1 MPHTDTDK
9 ADGNAHPMMSA
20 AFVTPTF
27 TPDLGRCELLVE
39 SLDRFAPE
47 TRHYLLVD
55 AREIR
60 KFQHLGSA
68 RTIVVP
74 SEEVIDSR
82 FTRLPGARGFWVSWH
97 APPVRG
103 WIMQQLLKLASPKV
117 VAEDVIIC
125 VDSDTAFIRRF
136 TRDHVFREA
145 KIGLLDV
152 DYAGGMV
159 PRWTSIAAELLG
171 VDLATCPSRGHVGE
185 LIAWSRQHLLG
196 LHERIESASDLP
208 WQVAIAR
215 KTTFS
220 EYILYGTYIRCLLGY
235 DASNHVPATK
245 ALVRQ
250 PWDHD
255 LSDAAALRKYIA
267 DPEPDNIAVM
277 IHSKSKISAAQ
288 LRPIFEEAWKHITE
302 TAI

>member
-9 ADGNAHPMMSA
+9 ADGNAHPMMSV

-47 TRHYLLVD
+47 TRHYLLID
-55 AREIR
+55 SHEIG
-60 KFQHLGSA
+60 KFKHLASA
-68 RTIVVP
+68 RTIIVP

-82 FTRLPGARGFWVSWH
+82 FTRLPGARGFWVSWRT
-97 APPVRG
+97 PPVRG
-103 WIMQQLLKLASPKV
+103 WIMQQLRKLASPKV
-117 VAEDVIIC
+117 VTEDVIIC
-125 VDSDTAFIRRF
+125 VDSDTAFVRPF
-136 TRDHVFREA
+136 TRDLAFEGA

-152 DYAGGMV
+152 DYVEGMV
-159 PRWTSIAAELLG
+159 PRWTSIAAGLIG
-171 VDLATCPSRGHVGE
+171 IDPVTCPLRGHVGHF
-185 LIAWSRQHLLG
+185 IAWSRQHLLA
-196 LHERIESASDLP
+196 LHERIETTSDLP

-235 DASNHVPATK
+235 DASDHAPATK

-250 PWDHD
+250 PWNHD
-255 LSDAAALRKYIA
+255 LSDQAILRNYIA
-267 DPEPDNIAVM
+267 EPEPDNIAVM
-277 IHSKSKISAAQ
+277 IHSKFQISAAR
-288 LRPIFEEAWKHITE
+288 LRPIFEQSWKQYP
-302 TAI
+302 